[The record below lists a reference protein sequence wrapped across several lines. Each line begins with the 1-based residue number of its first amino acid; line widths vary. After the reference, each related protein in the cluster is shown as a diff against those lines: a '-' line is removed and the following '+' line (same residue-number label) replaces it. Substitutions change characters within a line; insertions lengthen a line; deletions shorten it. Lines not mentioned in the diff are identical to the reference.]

1 MAWRGHLGGEPFPHA
16 SVLPRSSAFRLRC
29 LSLTPVSEKFS
40 ASLVKPCGELYRKLS
55 ISNNY
60 CHQIKVLKMNQ
71 VELYHRTGYARDMA
85 QQLLRP
91 SALQL
96 QVRSGV
102 FLSGIRRI
110 GKTTFL
116 RQDLIPSLEAMDAL
130 VVYVDLWADR
140 SKSPTSLVHE
150 AVRNTL
156 CQLTTPGSRLLDR
169 FKGLNIGAAGFTFG
183 FQLDAVGKDDGATL
197 AEVFTELV
205 DKVQTSVVLIVD
217 EVQQSLGTEE
227 GINLLHAL
235 KAARDAVNTRL
246 NTPGYFLFVGTGSH
260 KSLVADMATRR
271 SQPFAGA
278 VSTAYEP
285 LGPDFV
291 RWKWEQLRAL
301 ADVKLP
307 SEEVMWQG
315 FVTVG
320 HRPEELQNALVQLQ
334 SRSEPP
340 DLAFPIICA
349 TLASAA
355 AEVELA
361 TIENLGTLARAI
373 FDRIAQG
380 SEAGES
386 GLFSAEAISS
396 YSEQVGM
403 AVDTPQ
409 VQNMTDRM
417 ITANLIHRQSHGV
430 YAVADPFVR
439 QIWRQRQAMKIQMS

>member
-1 MAWRGHLGGEPFPHA
+1 MSQPD
-16 SVLPRSSAFRLRC
+16 
-29 LSLTPVSEKFS
+29 
-40 ASLVKPCGELYRKLS
+40 
-55 ISNNY
+55 
-60 CHQIKVLKMNQ
+60 
-71 VELYHRTGYARDMA
+71 LYHRTAYASDMA
-85 QQLLRP
+85 KQLLQP

-116 RQDLIPSLEAMDAL
+116 RQDLIPALEAMGAL

-140 SKSPTSLVHE
+140 SKSPASLVHE
-150 AVRNTL
+150 AVRTTL
-156 CQLTTPGSRLLDR
+156 SQLTTLGSRLLDR
-169 FKGLNIGAAGFTFG
+169 FKGLNMGAAGFSFG
-183 FQLDAVGKDDGATL
+183 FQVDAVGKDGGATL

-227 GINLLHAL
+227 GSNLLYAL
-235 KAARDAVNTRL
+235 KAARDAVNTRP
-246 NTPGYFLFVGTGSH
+246 NTPGYLLFVGTGSH

-291 RWKWEQLRAL
+291 HWKCEHLQAI
-301 ADVKLP
+301 AGIKLP
-307 SEEVMWQG
+307 TEELMWQG
-315 FVTVG
+315 FVAVG
-320 HRPEELQNALVQLQ
+320 QRPEELQNALIQLQ
-334 SRSEPP
+334 SRPEPP

-361 TIENLGTLARAI
+361 AIENLGTLAQAI

-396 YSEQVGM
+396 YADLIGM
-403 AVDTPQ
+403 TVDTPQ
-409 VQNMTDRM
+409 VQNMMDRM
-417 ITANLIHRQSHGV
+417 ISANLIHRQSHGV

-439 QIWRQRQAMKIQMS
+439 QVWRQRKALKIQAP

>member
-1 MAWRGHLGGEPFPHA
+1 MAN
-16 SVLPRSSAFRLRC
+16 SS
-29 LSLTPVSEKFS
+29 
-40 ASLVKPCGELYRKLS
+40 
-55 ISNNY
+55 
-60 CHQIKVLKMNQ
+60 
-71 VELYHRTGYARDMA
+71 LYHRTHYASDMA
-85 QQLLRP
+85 KQLLQP
-91 SALQL
+91 TALQL

-116 RQDLIPSLEAMDAL
+116 RQDLIPALEAMGAL
-130 VVYVDLWADR
+130 VIYVDLWADR
-140 SKSPTSLVHE
+140 SKSPAWLVHE
-150 AVRNTL
+150 AVGTTL
-156 CQLTTPGSRLLDR
+156 LQLTTAGTRLLDR

-183 FQLDAVGKDDGATL
+183 FQVDSIGKDGGATL
-197 AEVFTELV
+197 AQVFTELV

-227 GINLLHAL
+227 GSNLLYAL
-235 KAARDAVNTRL
+235 KAARDAVNTRPH
-246 NTPGYFLFVGTGSH
+246 TPGHLLFVGTGSH

-291 RWKWEQLRAL
+291 RWKCEQLQAIPS
-301 ADVKLP
+301 VKLP
-307 SEEVMWQG
+307 TEDVMWQG
-315 FVTVG
+315 FLAVG
-320 HRPEELQNALVQLQ
+320 QRPEELQNALIQLQ
-334 SRSEPP
+334 SRPEPP

-349 TLASAA
+349 TLASTA

-361 TIENLGTLARAI
+361 TIENLGALAEAI

-380 SEAGES
+380 SEAGGS
-386 GLFSAEAISS
+386 GLFSADATNS
-396 YSEQVGM
+396 YAEHIGM
-403 AVDTPQ
+403 SVETTQ
-409 VQNMTDRM
+409 VQNMVERM

-439 QIWRQRQAMKIQMS
+439 QVWRQRQALTIQAP